1 MARKKSFS
9 NTWWGQQ
16 WIDVLESFG
25 WANRLQRGRR
35 YACNGSVLE
44 LNIEKG
50 KIIARVQGSRHTP
63 YKVTIKVSKLKK
75 KQWQKVLKY
84 LSTKALYAAKLLSGD
99 MPEDIAD
106 MFLEVGVHL
115 LPRNDNELD
124 TKCSCPD
131 FAVPCKHIAA
141 VHYLIAEELDKDPF
155 LVFKLRG
162 MEKDEVLDH
171 LLKYGDKKSKTQ
183 NNVDISSTDA
193 GYPESLFPTVAPL
206 SLCEISST
214 ALPISLDNFWKAKP
228 LPELNLPQAP
238 SIHAVAFTNTENT
251 FWDKNFPMAQIMQ
264 GIYRGSGKM

>member
-1 MARKKSFS
+1 MAKKISFS
-9 NTWWGQQ
+9 NTWWGKQ

-35 YACNGSVLE
+35 YARNGSVLE

-50 KIIARVQGSRHTP
+50 KIIAQVQGSRRTP
-63 YKVTIKVSKLKK
+63 YKVTIKVSKLNK
-75 KQWQKVLKY
+75 KQWKKVLEH

-99 MPEDIAD
+99 MPKDIANI
-106 MFLEVGVHL
+106 FQEVGINL
-115 LPRNDNELD
+115 LPRQDNELD

-141 VHYLIAEELDKDPF
+141 VHYLIAEEFDRDPF

-171 LLKYGDKKSKTQ
+171 LLKYGDKKRKTRD
-183 NNVDISSTDA
+183 NADIITTDTE
-193 GYPESLFPTVAPL
+193 YPESLFPKVTSL
-206 SLCEISST
+206 SPNEVNST
-214 ALPISLDNFWKAKP
+214 PSPISLESFWKAKP
-228 LPELNLPQAP
+228 LPMSNPPATP
-238 SIHAVAFTNTENT
+238 SIHAVAFTTTENA
-251 FWDKNFPMAQIMQ
+251 FWDKNFPMAKIMQ